1 MHKRKKTKKPN
12 KAVLVFLIVL
22 LVLAG
27 AGAILLVM
35 KRQAPVQSSPSAAI
49 PAEAGPSETS
59 ILQVAD
65 DPKATPVP
73 DPDAGAVLISEVMG
87 KNRASLR
94 SVDGNFYDWIELKN
108 TADHSVSLAG
118 WRLSDKGMRD
128 GFVFPDVSIPAG
140 GYLLVFASGK
150 EQRSPEE
157 LHAGFSLSAGETLI
171 LSTAAGN
178 LSSQLVCPEN
188 KADISLALTENGTYA
203 ECRYP
208 SPGLDNTIESYLS
221 LQEQFSVA
229 GPLVINEVSTSNR
242 SLLYSRER
250 DEYPDWIELKNISSA
265 PVELSRYYLTDRY
278 DELRQ
283 FQLPAGTLAPG
294 AVILVLGFEQ
304 GATSYS
310 GNTIVS
316 SFRLDGENDRLF
328 ISDGSALSDYAS
340 IKDIPNGGSFGR
352 MRGENGFFYFTTP
365 SPGAENENGV
375 RYVCAKP
382 ETDIPDGLYEG
393 IDSLQVT
400 LSGAGTIYYTT
411 DGSLPTH
418 ESTRYSGPLTLESTC
433 VIRAICSDG
442 AGIDSRPMTASF
454 FLNEGHTLPVLS
466 VVADDAKEL
475 ERIYRQGIKG
485 LELAGAIE
493 FFEDGESFSIDCGV
507 KMAGRASLGRPKKNL
522 SFRFRGAYGESRLDY
537 DLFDGGIASFSALTL
552 RSGHDS
558 DKGVIRN
565 EISEDLC
572 LACTDIVA
580 AQRSKWVVMY
590 MNGQYCGV
598 YALKDKVN
606 RQFIADLEGIP
617 KETVEIEED
626 PTILSTE
633 FYKTVIFYCVNNDM
647 TVPAN
652 YEHLCSL
659 LDIESFIDWIIVE
672 QYTGNFDIL
681 YGNTAFYRSPE
692 LDGNRWK
699 AIFFDLDAAFRY
711 DYYNFRN
718 FFNIDYQLNYYAQM
732 LRALL
737 LNPEFR
743 DRYVTRV
750 AEMLDGPL
758 SNEAVVQRMED
769 MYSLIDEE
777 MKRDCVRWE
786 ISYQNYLNCRNELI
800 NMITASDYEKHSME
814 TVAQWTS
821 LTDEERI
828 AYFGK

>member
-1 MHKRKKTKKPN
+1 MHKKKKENQPR
-12 KAVLVFLIVL
+12 FLLPL
-22 LVLAG
+22 LIA
-27 AGAILLVM
+27 LLII
-35 KRQAPVQSSPSAAI
+35 AC
-49 PAEAGPSETS
+49 
-59 ILQVAD
+59 
-65 DPKATPVP
+65 
-73 DPDAGAVLISEVMG
+73 AGAVLLIMNRPSPVSSPVLSPAAPSETAVSSGTILQVDKEPAEASSPDLEAGSVLINEVMG
-87 KNRASLR
+87 KNKATLR
-94 SVDGNFYDWIELKN
+94 SADGAFYDWVELKN
-108 TADHSVSLAG
+108 ISDHTVSLEG

-128 GFVFPDVSIPAG
+128 GFTFPDVSIPSE
-140 GYLLVFASGK
+140 GYLLVFASGTEK
-150 EQRSPEE
+150 TAGEE
-157 LHAGFSLSAGETLI
+157 LHAGFSLSAGETLT
-171 LSTAAGN
+171 LSTAAQN
-178 LSSQLVCPEN
+178 LSSQFVCPDS
-188 KADISLALTENGTYA
+188 KADISFVLTEKDSYS

-208 SPGLDNTIESYLS
+208 TPGLDNTVGSYIS
-221 LQEQFSVA
+221 LQKNSSSA
-229 GPLVINEVSTSNR
+229 GPLVISEVSTSNR
-242 SLLYSRER
+242 TLLYSRER
-250 DEYPDWIELKNISSA
+250 DEYPDWIELRNISSA
-265 PVELSRYYLTDRY
+265 PVELSHYYLSDRS
-278 DELRQ
+278 DELKQ
-283 FQLPAGTLAPG
+283 FRLPNGTLAPG
-294 AVILVLGFEQ
+294 AMILILGFEQ
-304 GATSYS
+304 AATSYS
-310 GNTIVS
+310 SNTIVS
-316 SFRLDGENDRLF
+316 SFRLDGENDRLY
-328 ISDGSALSDYAS
+328 ISDGTVLSDYAS
-340 IKDIPNGGSFGR
+340 IKDIPYGGSFGR
-352 MRGENGFFYFTTP
+352 VPGENGFFYFTVPT
-365 SPGAENENGV
+365 PGAENGNGV

-382 ETDIPDGLYEG
+382 ETDIPDGLYDG
-393 IDSLQVT
+393 VDSLT
-400 LSGAGTIYYTT
+400 ISLSGKGNIYYTT
-411 DGSLPTH
+411 DGSLPSH
-418 ESTRYSGPLTLESTC
+418 ESAQYSGPITIESTC

-442 AGIDSRPMTASF
+442 SGLDSRPLTASY

-485 LELAGAIE
+485 LELSGAIE
-493 FFEDGESFSIDCGV
+493 YFEKDSSFSIDCGV

-537 DLFDGGIASFSALTL
+537 DLFDGGISSFSALTL

-572 LACTDIVA
+572 LASTDIVA

-598 YALKDKVN
+598 YALKDKIN

-647 TVPAN
+647 TDPAN

-681 YGNTAFYRSPE
+681 YGNTSFYRSPE

-718 FFNIDYQLNYYAQM
+718 FFNIDFALNYYAQM
-732 LRALL
+732 LQKLL
-737 LNPEFR
+737 ANEAFR

-750 AEMLDGPL
+750 AEMIKGPL

-786 ISYQNYLNCRNELI
+786 ISYPNYLKCRNDLI
-800 NMITASDYEKHSME
+800 NMITSSDYEKHSME
-814 TVAQWTS
+814 TVTQWTF

>member
-1 MHKRKKTKKPN
+1 MHKKKKKKQPRFLLPLLIALLIIACGT
-12 KAVLVFLIVL
+12 AVLLI
-22 LVLAG
+22 
-27 AGAILLVM
+27 M
-35 KRQAPVQSSPSAAI
+35 NRPSPVSFPAASA
-49 PAEAGPSETS
+49 PAETAASSGT
-59 ILQVAD
+59 ILQVDNEPAVT
-65 DPKATPVP
+65 ASP
-73 DPDAGAVLISEVMG
+73 DLDAGALLINEVMG
-87 KNRASLR
+87 KNKATLR
-94 SVDGNFYDWIELKN
+94 SADGAFYDWVELKN
-108 TADHSVSLAG
+108 TSDHTVSLEG

-128 GFVFPDVSIPAG
+128 GFIFPDISLPSD
-140 GYLLVFASGK
+140 GYLLVFASGT
-150 EQRSPEE
+150 EQTAGEE
-157 LHAGFSLSAGETLI
+157 LHAGFSLSAGETLT

-178 LSSQLVCPEN
+178 LSSQFVCPDS
-188 KADISLALTENGTYA
+188 KADISYALSKNGSFS

-208 SPGLDNTIESYLS
+208 TPGLDNTISSYLS
-221 LQEQFSVA
+221 LQDISSAA

-242 SLLYSRER
+242 TLLYSRER
-250 DEYPDWIELKNISSA
+250 DEYPDWIELRNISSA
-265 PVELSRYYLTDRY
+265 PVELSHYFLSDRF
-278 DELRQ
+278 DELQQ
-283 FQLPAGTLAPG
+283 FRLPSGTLAPG
-294 AVILVLGFEQ
+294 AMILVLGFEQ

-310 GNTIVS
+310 GNAIVS

-328 ISDGSALSDYAS
+328 ISDGTVLSDYAS

-352 MRGENGFFYFTTP
+352 MQGENGFFYFTEPTP
-365 SPGAENENGV
+365 GSENENGL
-375 RYVCAKP
+375 RYICSRP
-382 ETDIPDGLYEG
+382 EPDVPDGLYEG
-393 IDSLQVT
+393 VDSLT
-400 LSGAGTIYYTT
+400 ISLSGEGDIYYTT

-418 ESTRYSGPLTLESTC
+418 ESTRYSGPLTIESTC
-433 VIRAICSDG
+433 VIRAICSDSI
-442 AGIDSRPMTASF
+442 GIDSRPLTASY

-485 LELAGAIE
+485 LELSGAIE
-493 FFEDGESFSIDCGV
+493 FFEENGSFSIDCGV

-537 DLFDGGIASFSALTL
+537 DLFDGGISSFSALTL

-572 LACTDIVA
+572 LASTDIVA

-598 YALKDKVN
+598 YALKDKIN

-633 FYKTVIFYCVNNDM
+633 FYKTVIFYCVSNDM

-681 YGNTAFYRSPE
+681 YGNTSFYRSPE

-718 FFNIDYQLNYYAQM
+718 FFNIDFALNYYAQM
-732 LRALL
+732 LQKLL
-737 LNPEFR
+737 ANDEFR

-758 SNEAVVQRMED
+758 SNEAVVRRMED
-769 MYSLIDEE
+769 MYALIDEE

-786 ISYQNYLNCRNELI
+786 ISYPNYLKCRDELI
-800 NMITASDYEKHSME
+800 NMITSSDYEKHSME

-828 AYFGK
+828 AYFGR